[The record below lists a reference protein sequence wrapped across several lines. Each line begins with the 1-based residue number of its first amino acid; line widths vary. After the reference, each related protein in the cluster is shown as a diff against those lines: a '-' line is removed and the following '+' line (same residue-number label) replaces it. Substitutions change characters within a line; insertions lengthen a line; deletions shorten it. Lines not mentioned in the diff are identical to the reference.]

1 MEKINQLKN
10 LYEKDQKID
19 KELEEINKSKE
30 YFLKKQGE
38 LKSKLKDVER
48 RKATSDLIGKQ
59 ATLETME

>member
-1 MEKINQLKN
+1 MEKIEQLKT
-10 LYEKDQKID
+10 LYEKEQNID
-19 KELEEINKSKE
+19 KELEEINKSKK

-38 LKSKLKDVER
+38 LKAKLKNVER